1 MHYLQHWSFNFN
13 KVGFIESYMAYGD
26 WMSIADLTRSLVQNA
41 AMAVAGSHV
50 VTHHDGRQA
59 DLGGQWKQ
67 ISLYDA
73 ISNGV
78 HEQVEMYRQGSPLQM
93 LVQLTHDVQHVR
105 RSLQQA
111 FR

>member
-1 MHYLQHWSFNFN
+1 M
-13 KVGFIESYMAYGD
+13 IESYMAYGD
-26 WMSIADLTRSLVQNA
+26 WMSIADLTRTLVQNA

-78 HEQVEMYRQGSPLQM
+78 GESVTALTPIADLKKIAEGLDLEDGRAEVDEVAWASQENKEEVEN
-93 LVQLTHDVQHVR
+93 
-105 RSLQQA
+105 
-111 FR
+111 